1 MTDEQFTGEYRRIV
15 ERAMLVSDISRREGL
30 LAIEDEIDR
39 DKIKRRDVFELG
51 IRLVVDG
58 MGNESIDKI
67 LSNIIAQE
75 SDTQRRLLLTIQKEA
90 APAIREGENPHILEL
105 QLNVYVNIDVEAVM
119 ERLMAPQ
126 PHRRFIV

>member
-51 IRLVVDG
+51 IRLVADG

-67 LSNIIAQE
+67 LSSIIAQE

-90 APAIREGENPHILEL
+90 ALAIREGENPRILEL
-105 QLNVYVNIDVEAVM
+105 RLNAYVNIDVEAVM

-126 PHRRFIV
+126 PHRTFIV

>member
-1 MTDEQFTGEYRRIV
+1 MTEEQFIEEYRRIV

-51 IRLVVDG
+51 IRLAVDG

-75 SDTQRRLLLTIQKEA
+75 SDTKRRLLLTIQKEA
-90 APAIREGENPHILEL
+90 ALAIREGENPRILEL
-105 QLNVYVNIDVEAVM
+105 RLNAYVNIDVEAVM
-119 ERLMAPQ
+119 ERLMAPR
-126 PHRRFIV
+126 PHRTFIV